1 MKIECIETGF
11 SSNCYI
17 VCINNGAY
25 IIDPSCSVE
34 VLERYLSEG
43 LRVKGVLLTHGHIDH
58 VYYLEEVLNKYKCKV
73 YLSKYC
79 LELLKDANKNC
90 AIMFGID
97 KVFDIQEEMI
107 KKVNDNDL
115 IDGVI
120 KVIYTPG
127 HTMDSLC
134 YLIEDKMF
142 TGDTLF
148 NMSVGRSDLYSGNYL
163 KLVESI
169 KKIYSLGNN
178 FDIYP
183 GHGEKSDL
191 NNELYCNYY
200 VKKMVK

>member
-1 MKIECIETGF
+1 MKIECIETDF

-17 VCINNGAY
+17 VSLNENVY

-34 VLERYLSEG
+34 VLERYLNEG
-43 LRVKGVLLTHGHIDH
+43 LCVKGVLLTHGHIDH
-58 VYYLEEVLNKYKCKV
+58 VYYLEEVINKYKCKV

-79 LELLKDANKNC
+79 LELLEDADKNC
-90 AIMFGID
+90 ASMFGFD
-97 KVFDIQEEMI
+97 KTFNIQEEMI

-127 HTMDSLC
+127 HTVDSLC
-134 YLIEDKMF
+134 YLIEENMF

-169 KKIYSLGNN
+169 KKIYSFGKK
-178 FDIYP
+178 FYIYP
-183 GHGEKSDL
+183 GHGENSDL
-191 NNELYCNYY
+191 NNELCYNYY
-200 VKKMVK
+200 VKKMIK